1 MKTKKLEL
9 TNDQNY
15 FLYWILSENDCSD
28 WVNEFFN
35 WHDFRILLN
44 KLEILN
50 IEFQKEIEHKESKK
64 TCIKYNKVLK
74 EKIKTLEETIK
85 KDETK

>member
-44 KLEILN
+44 YKM
-50 IEFQKEIEHKESKK
+50 
-64 TCIKYNKVLK
+64 KV
-74 EKIKTLEETIK
+74 EYGIIAMV
-85 KDETK
+85 